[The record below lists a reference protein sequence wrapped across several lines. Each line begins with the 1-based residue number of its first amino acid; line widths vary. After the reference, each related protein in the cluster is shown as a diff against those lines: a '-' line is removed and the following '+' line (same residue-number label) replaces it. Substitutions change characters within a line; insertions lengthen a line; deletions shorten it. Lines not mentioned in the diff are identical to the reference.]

1 VDEPIKEDL
10 PYASMERKGQL
21 RIQLANT
28 VMEAY
33 KSGRIRATIG
43 RASDYYG
50 PHAVNAV
57 MGERVFIPALKGGT
71 AMVLG
76 NPDAKH

>member
-1 VDEPIKEDL
+1 
-10 PYASMERKGQL
+10 
-21 RIQLANT
+21 
-28 VMEAY
+28 MEAY